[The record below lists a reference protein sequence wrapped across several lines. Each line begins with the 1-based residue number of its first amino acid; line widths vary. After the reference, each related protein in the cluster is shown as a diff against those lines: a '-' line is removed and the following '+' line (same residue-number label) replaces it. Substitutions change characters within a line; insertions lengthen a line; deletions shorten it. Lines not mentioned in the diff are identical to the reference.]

1 MTARRIVL
9 SLLGPLLVTLVALAS
24 WLVVLPQGRSV
35 ADDALVPAA
44 ASGLPWAS
52 GVFSHDAQR
61 TREFEASRG
70 REVEVL
76 AVFPT
81 RDSWETLFETW
92 WMSESAVPPGFRGT
106 LNVGLPLFPSDGSM
120 EEAAS
125 GAYDEQWRRMG
136 ELIASRYPD
145 AWVRPG
151 WEFNI
156 PNWPWS
162 ADPDNVG
169 RFVEAFRRAS
179 AGLRQGGPGLR
190 IVWNPNEGR
199 GGSLPDAA
207 AAYPGD
213 EYVDAVGIDAYD
225 WYPAYRG
232 DGWLE
237 HKTKDQGWDHWG
249 DFARSRGKLFAVPEW
264 GVMTGSGASGGDNPE
279 YVTAVLGWMAENADI
294 MAFETY
300 FEETADYCRCAL
312 SQNPA
317 ARSAYTS
324 TLDLLAGGVG
334 DSGGA
339 GGEGRGQAP
348 GREPGPGEMPW

>member
-1 MTARRIVL
+1 MTARLARRLL
-9 SLLGPLLVTLVALAS
+9 SPLVVTLVALMS
-24 WLVVLPQGRSV
+24 WLAVLLQGRSV
-35 ADDALVPAA
+35 AEDAPVRPA

-61 TREFEASRG
+61 TRDFEASRG

-81 RDSWETLFETW
+81 RDSWDALFDTW

-125 GAYDEQWRRMG
+125 GAYDEHWRHMG

-162 ADPDNVG
+162 ANPDNAAQ
-169 RFVEAFRRAS
+169 FVEAFRRAS
-179 AGLRQGGPGLR
+179 TGLRQGGSGLR

-207 AAYPGD
+207 VAYPGD
-213 EYVDAVGIDAYD
+213 EYVDAIGIDAYD

-232 DGWLE
+232 GGWQE
-237 HKTKDQGWDHWG
+237 HRTKDQGWDHWG

-264 GVMTGSGASGGDNPE
+264 GVMTGSSASGGDNPE

-324 TLDLLAGGVG
+324 TLDLVAG
-334 DSGGA
+334 A
-339 GGEGRGQAP
+339 RGGEGRGSRS
-348 GREPGPGEMPW
+348 GVEPGVEPDEGSAEVPW